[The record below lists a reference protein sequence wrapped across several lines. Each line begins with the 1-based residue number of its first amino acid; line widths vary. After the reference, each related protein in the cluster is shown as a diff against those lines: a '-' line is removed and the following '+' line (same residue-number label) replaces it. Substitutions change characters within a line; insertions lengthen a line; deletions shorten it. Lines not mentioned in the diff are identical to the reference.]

1 MSNKV
6 NSAIE
11 VYFDNYLVLDKEY
24 DNTNTR
30 NEDSITITKNTIILN
45 NNNNN
50 DSTITLANYFLHGE
64 HTIKAKLYLVNNG
77 EKGNGTDFIEKEIV
91 ILDRSSKTPL
101 IWTGDFKTEYYT
113 YETIRIPF
121 RVYDPNVI
129 IAKVSLYKN
138 GV

>member
-1 MSNKV
+1 MK
-6 NSAIE
+6 
-11 VYFDNYLVLDKEY
+11 
-24 DNTNTR
+24 
-30 NEDSITITKNTIILN
+30 IIL
-45 NNNNN
+45 NNNN

-64 HTIKAKLYLVNNG
+64 HTIKAKLYLINNG
-77 EKGNGTDFIEKEIV
+77 EKGNGTNFIEKEIV

-138 GV
+138 GVLLSTREIAD